1 MKKLPS
7 IVYVNIDDLNYG
19 PEYDNL
25 DDVLSDYL
33 SDTYGFC
40 HYEFNYAEDL
50 ISGDIKIFNIEW
62 DTSE

>member
-7 IVYVNIDDLNYG
+7 IVNVNINDLNYN
-19 PEYDNL
+19 PEYDNF
-25 DDVLSDYL
+25 DDLLSDYL

-40 HYEFNYAEDL
+40 HYGFDYETDI
-50 ISGDIKIFNIEW
+50 ISGDIKIFDIEW